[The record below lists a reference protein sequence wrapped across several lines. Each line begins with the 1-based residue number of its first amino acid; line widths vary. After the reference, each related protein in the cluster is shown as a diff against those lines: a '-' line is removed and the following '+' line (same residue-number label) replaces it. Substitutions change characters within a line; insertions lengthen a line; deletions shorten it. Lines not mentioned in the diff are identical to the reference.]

1 MRKFNRGYAIF
12 FLLILLA
19 AWLGARYS
27 YQRAQPYFQTQ
38 AQTFSAYSLD
48 DWITFFK
55 LDDTLGDPLI
65 TPVPADQYPF
75 PLTPAPTATPEA

>member
-12 FLLILLA
+12 FLLVLLA

-27 YQRAQPYFQTQ
+27 YQRAQPYFEER
-38 AQTFSAYSLD
+38 AQTFSTYSLD
-48 DWITFFK
+48 DWISTFK
-55 LDDTLGDPLI
+55 LDETLGDPLI

-75 PLTPAPTATPEA
+75 PLTPGPTSTPEA